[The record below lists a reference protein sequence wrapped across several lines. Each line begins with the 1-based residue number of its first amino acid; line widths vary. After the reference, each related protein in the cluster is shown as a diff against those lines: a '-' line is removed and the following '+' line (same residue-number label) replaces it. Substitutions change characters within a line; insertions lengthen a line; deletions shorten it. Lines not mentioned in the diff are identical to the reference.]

1 LKVHRGCAVV
11 LNKSRTVTARQYDMR
26 SRQSLLFRKRGLA
39 TIFRFRAKPV
49 HDECGDGDDSTMRA
63 IVKSLLVVG
72 AVVLAPGLAAADDFK
87 LSNNQRISCGR
98 GLAAGKLSTATC
110 RSYAYLFNAKT
121 SEYFRCSVS
130 LSMTRDAKEVI
141 NVQSDGACVKKPR
154 VFDTD
159 SSYSF
164 DATETEPPNTN
175 SFFGNGG
182 FAMWV
187 SDNTQQKIR
196 GCVTIPSGL
205 GSDVSR
211 CIDMKFE

>member
-1 LKVHRGCAVV
+1 M
-11 LNKSRTVTARQYDMR
+11 RT
-26 SRQSLLFRKRGLA
+26 
-39 TIFRFRAKPV
+39 
-49 HDECGDGDDSTMRA
+49 